1 MTMNDGQIEYKRVM
15 TLSVLKSEENNSERS
30 AELFIL
36 DKDSIRVGLSYEYE
50 FLVDDHI
57 TQNIGTIF
65 EKVELLNL
73 ADFAEVVN

>member
-1 MTMNDGQIEYKRVM
+1 MNDGQIEYKRVM
-15 TLSVLKSEENNSERS
+15 TLSVLKSEEDNSERS

-57 TQNIGTIF
+57 T
-65 EKVELLNL
+65 
-73 ADFAEVVN
+73 